1 MKAKK
6 TAYLAL
12 FTATALI
19 LSFVESLIPPVY
31 AAVPGIKI
39 GLPNIIII
47 YALYKISVLGA
58 FSVSIIRVLLVAL
71 LFGNAMTL
79 FYSLAGALLSL
90 TIMVILKKTA
100 LFSVSGVS
108 VTGAVFH
115 NLGQIIVAILILDT
129 VEIGYYMII
138 LTLTG
143 VVSGVLVGILSAIL
157 LKRTEKFK
165 IL

>member
-1 MKAKK
+1 MKSKK
-6 TAYLAL
+6 TAYLAI
-12 FTATALI
+12 FTACALI
-19 LSFVESLIPPVY
+19 LSFVETLIPPVY
-31 AAVPGIKI
+31 SAVPGIKI

-47 YALYKISVLGA
+47 YALYKISFLSA
-58 FSVSIIRVLLVAL
+58 FAVSLVRVLLVAL
-71 LFGNAMTL
+71 LFGNVMTL
-79 FYSLAGALLSL
+79 LYSLAGAVLSL

-100 LFSVSGVS
+100 WFSIAGVS

-129 VEIGYYMII
+129 VEVGYYMLV

-143 VVSGVLVGILSAIL
+143 VVSGILVGILSAIL
-157 LKRTEKFK
+157 LKRTKNLK

>member
-1 MKAKK
+1 MKSKRI
-6 TAYLAL
+6 AYLAI
-12 FTATALI
+12 FTACALI
-19 LSFVESLIPPVY
+19 LSFVETLIPPVY
-31 AAVPGIKI
+31 SAVPGIKI

-47 YALYKISVLGA
+47 YTLYKISAFSA
-58 FSVSIIRVLLVAL
+58 FSVSVIRVLLVAL

-79 FYSLAGALLSL
+79 FYSFAGALLSL
-90 TIMVILKKTA
+90 AIMVILKKTA
-100 LFSVSGVS
+100 LFSVTGVS

-143 VVSGVLVGILSAIL
+143 VISGVLVGILSSVL
-157 LKRTEKFK
+157 LKRTEHIK

>member
-1 MKAKK
+1 MKSKK
-6 TAYLAL
+6 IAYLAI
-12 FTATALI
+12 FTACALI
-19 LSFVESLIPPVY
+19 LSFVETLIPPVY
-31 AAVPGIKI
+31 SAVPGIKI

-47 YALYKISVLGA
+47 YALYKISFLSA
-58 FSVSIIRVLLVAL
+58 FAVSLVRVLLVAL
-71 LFGNAMTL
+71 LFGNVMTL
-79 FYSLAGALLSL
+79 LYSLAGAVLSL

-100 LFSVSGVS
+100 YFSVAGVS

-129 VEIGYYMII
+129 VEIGYYMLV

-143 VVSGVLVGILSAIL
+143 VVSGILVGILSAIL
-157 LKRTEKFK
+157 LKRTKNLK

>member
-1 MKAKK
+1 MKSKRI
-6 TAYLAL
+6 AYLAI
-12 FTATALI
+12 FTACALI
-19 LSFVESLIPPVY
+19 LSFVETLIPPVY
-31 AAVPGIKI
+31 SAVPGIKI

-47 YALYKISVLGA
+47 YTLYKISALSA
-58 FSVSIIRVLLVAL
+58 FSVSIIRVFLVAL

-79 FYSLAGALLSL
+79 FYSFAGALLSL
-90 TIMVILKKTA
+90 AIMVILKKTA
-100 LFSVSGVS
+100 LFSVTGVS

-143 VVSGVLVGILSAIL
+143 VISGVLVGILSSVL
-157 LKRTEKFK
+157 LKRTEHIK

>member
-1 MKAKK
+1 MKSKK
-6 TAYLAL
+6 TAYLAI
-12 FTATALI
+12 FTACALI
-19 LSFVESLIPPVY
+19 LSFVETLIPPVY
-31 AAVPGIKI
+31 SAVPGIKI

-47 YALYKISVLGA
+47 YALYKISFLSA
-58 FSVSIIRVLLVAL
+58 FAVSLVRVLLVAL
-71 LFGNAMTL
+71 LFGNVMTL
-79 FYSLAGALLSL
+79 LYSLAGAVLSL

-100 LFSVSGVS
+100 YFSVAGVS

-129 VEIGYYMII
+129 VEIGYYMLV

-143 VVSGVLVGILSAIL
+143 VVSGILVGILSAIL
-157 LKRTEKFK
+157 LKRTKNLK

>member
-1 MKAKK
+1 MKSKK
-6 TAYLAL
+6 TAYLAI
-12 FTATALI
+12 FTACALI
-19 LSFVESLIPPVY
+19 LSFVETLIPPVY
-31 AAVPGIKI
+31 SAVPGIKI

-47 YALYKISVLGA
+47 YALYKISFLSA
-58 FSVSIIRVLLVAL
+58 FTVSLVRVFLVAL
-71 LFGNAMTL
+71 LFGNVLTL
-79 FYSLAGALLSL
+79 LYSLAGAVLSL

-100 LFSVSGVS
+100 WFSIAGVS

-129 VEIGYYMII
+129 VEVGYYMLV

-143 VVSGVLVGILSAIL
+143 VVSGILVGILSAIL
-157 LKRTEKFK
+157 LKRTKNLK